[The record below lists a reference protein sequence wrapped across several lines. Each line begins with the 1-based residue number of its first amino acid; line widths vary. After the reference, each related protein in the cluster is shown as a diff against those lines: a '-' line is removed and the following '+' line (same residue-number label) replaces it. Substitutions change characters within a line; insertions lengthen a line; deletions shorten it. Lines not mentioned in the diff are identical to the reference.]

1 MLTNHHEVLIQKNAS
16 FVGTGHNSEIVSDKA
31 GNDWV
36 FYHGVDVNNPHGR
49 VLLLDQVQWKD
60 GWPLIKTSSPSTGS
74 DKPVFK

>member
-1 MLTNHHEVLIQKNAS
+1 
-16 FVGTGHNSEIVSDKA
+16 
-31 GNDWV
+31 
-36 FYHGVDVNNPHGR
+36 